1 MVPVQGAH
9 EMPALTRR
17 LLPLAVG
24 LAGLLRALPTLPAD
38 EEVRRIE
45 GLEFT
50 RIAVVGEVKAQI
62 SQGDV
67 HVLQVFGDRR
77 DLDEEPFYVSNGGL
91 LVLGKRR
98 GSSRSIDDVRF
109 RVTLPVL
116 DKLSVN
122 GSGAAYVKAFDL
134 NGRDDDGTE
143 FVVDGSGDL
152 RIFGLS
158 GGSAEL
164 RVKGSGDLRAVRI
177 DVEEIEATVSGS
189 GDMYIKV
196 VHADAGEF
204 IVTGSGDLV
213 VTEGGRVDR
222 LEANVVGSGDIDLDD
237 VSCRVA
243 EVNVI
248 GSGTASI
255 GIVDEKLNASV
266 LGSGDI
272 RYRGDPDTD
281 TVELGSG
288 EIRVQD

>member
-1 MVPVQGAH
+1 MSAGTPRARYLIASCVALLLAP
-9 EMPALTRR
+9 PALF
-17 LLPLAVG
+17 
-24 LAGLLRALPTLPAD
+24 AD

-50 RIAVVGEVKAQI
+50 RIALVGDVKAQI
-62 SQGDV
+62 RQGDG
-67 HVLQVFGDRR
+67 HVLQVFGDRS

-98 GSSRSIDDVRF
+98 GSSRSADDVRF

-122 GSGAAYVKAFDL
+122 GSGAAYVKTFDL
-134 NGRDDDGTE
+134 GGRDDSVAE

-152 RIFGLS
+152 RIFGLK
-158 GGSAEL
+158 GGSTEL
-164 RVKGSGDLRAVRI
+164 RVKGSGDLRAVLI
-177 DVEEIEATVSGS
+177 DVGEIEATVSGS
-189 GDMYIKV
+189 GDMYLKE
-196 VHADAGEF
+196 VHAARGEF

-237 VSCRVA
+237 VNSRVA

-248 GSGTASI
+248 GSGTATI
-255 GIVDEKLNASV
+255 GIVDEKLNASI

-272 RYRGDPDTD
+272 RYLGEPETD
-281 TVELGSG
+281 SVALGSG
-288 EIRVQD
+288 DIRVRN